1 MWLGLALLIS
11 IYAGMAYYLSTTK
24 IHINITSKTL
34 AAAERKHRPT
44 VSKVTPRRSNSPKI
58 LVIEDDT
65 TTVHLIETQ
74 LSSAGYD
81 VVICEQSESG
91 LEMAAEIQPQAITLD
106 LLMTPKSGWEILI
119 QLKRDPRTMHIPVIA
134 VTIVDH
140 PSMGATLGSR

>member
-1 MWLGLALLIS
+1 
-11 IYAGMAYYLSTTK
+11 
-24 IHINITSKTL
+24 
-34 AAAERKHRPT
+34 
-44 VSKVTPRRSNSPKI
+44 
-58 LVIEDDT
+58 VIEDDT
-65 TTVHLIETQ
+65 TTVHLIQTQ